1 MDIHE
6 QVLTCQVESKTIG
19 SPWALSV
26 VYGAPQGLD
35 RRGLLERL
43 KFLKLSVGFLP
54 WLIAGDFN
62 VVRATQKKWGS
73 VGLNCYE
80 KDFGDCI
87 LSLEV
92 DDLAYSSS
100 FHTWTNKQAGS
111 VFVAMKLDRV
121 IPLWN
126 FWKEVYLIILL
137 PLFLLQ
143 SMLAMGLNL
152 LSFLIFGLNMLNS

>member
-1 MDIHE
+1 M
-6 QVLTCQVESKTIG
+6 SKF
-19 SPWALSV
+19 SLAKLNPWALSV

-43 KFLKLSVGFLP
+43 KFLKFSVGFLP

-111 VFVAMKLDRV
+111 VLVA
-121 IPLWN
+121 ILW
-126 FWKEVYLIILL
+126 
-137 PLFLLQ
+137 
-143 SMLAMGLNL
+143 
-152 LSFLIFGLNMLNS
+152 